1 MRRTSSATALAIM
14 VIAAVA
20 AAPALAD
27 DRARAQLTVTGQGEA
42 HAAPDMA
49 TITVGAVSEAATAA
63 EALEQNSAQVSAA
76 IDALK
81 AAGVEARDIQTNGFS
96 VQPRYVNDREANS
109 APRIDG
115 YRVSNSVMVR
125 VRQLDT
131 VGSLLD
137 TLVKAGANDIGGISF
152 GISDADALQDE
163 ARVAAV
169 ADARHKAE
177 LYAEAA
183 GVKLGDIRAIDESGG
198 GFPGPQPVMRM
209 KAMEA
214 APAPIEAGEQTIT
227 ASVRVV
233 YEIRPAGK

>member
-163 ARVAAV
+163 ARVA
-169 ADARHKAE
+169 DARHKAE

-214 APAPIEAGEQTIT
+214 APAPIEAGEQTIS
-227 ASVRVV
+227 ASVRVI

>member
-1 MRRTSSATALAIM
+1 MRRKVFAAAIAILALA
-14 VIAAVA
+14 AASQPSHA
-20 AAPALAD
+20 A
-27 DRARAQLTVTGQGEA
+27 DRSLLTVTGQGEA

-49 TITVGAVSEAATAA
+49 TITVGAVSEADTAA
-63 EALEQNSAQVSAA
+63 EALTRNSEQVSAA

-96 VQPRYVNDREANS
+96 VSPRYVSDRDANT

-125 VRQLDT
+125 VRKLDS

-137 TLVKAGANDIGGISF
+137 TLVKAGANDIGGINF
-152 GISDADALQDE
+152 GISSADELEDT
-163 ARVAAV
+163 ARTAAV

-183 GVKLGDIRAIDESGG
+183 GVRLGAIRAIDEAAGSY
-198 GFPGPQPVMRM
+198 PMPQPVMRM

-233 YEIRPAGK
+233 YEILPADK

>member
-1 MRRTSSATALAIM
+1 MRRTTFAAAIAILALAATASS
-14 VIAAVA
+14 
-20 AAPALAD
+20 PSLAD
-27 DRARAQLTVTGQGEA
+27 NRSVLTVTGQGEA

-49 TITVGAVSEAATAA
+49 TITVGAVSEADTAS
-63 EALEQNSAQVSAA
+63 EALTQNSSQVTAA

-81 AAGVEARDIQTNGFS
+81 AAGVEPRDIQTTGFS
-96 VQPRYVNDREANS
+96 VSPRYVNDRDSNA

-125 VRQLDT
+125 VRKLDAL
-131 VGSLLD
+131 GSLLD

-152 GISDADALQDE
+152 GISEADEFQDT
-163 ARVAAV
+163 ARIAAV

-177 LYAEAA
+177 LYAKAA
-183 GVKLGDIRAIDESGG
+183 GVRLGHIRSIDEGG
-198 GFPGPQPVMRM
+198 GGYPVPQPMMRM

-214 APAPIEAGEQTIT
+214 DAAPIEAGEQTIS

-233 YEIRPAGK
+233 YEILPADK